1 MKRLRLKKEL
11 DLVPSPTTLF
21 CSPEIFYECEAEI
34 NEHEAE
40 INEQIKWVFSFF
52 FKIFLIVL
60 SEISKMTVLH
70 FVYWVCDF
78 NSFLIIVKMT
88 VQNIISTNVALKG
101 ICQVRSFKKKN

>member
-60 SEISKMTVLH
+60 SEISKMTELH

-78 NSFLIIVKMT
+78 NSFFIIVKMT
-88 VQNIISTNVALKG
+88 VQNTMSTNVALKG
-101 ICQVRSFKKKN
+101 IAK